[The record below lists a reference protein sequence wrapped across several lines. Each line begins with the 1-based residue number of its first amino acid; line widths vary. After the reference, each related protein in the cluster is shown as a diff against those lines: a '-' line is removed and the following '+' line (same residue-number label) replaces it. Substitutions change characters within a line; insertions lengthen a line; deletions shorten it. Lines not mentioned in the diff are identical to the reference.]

1 MFVHSAALGSFVCL
15 FAFTGNIFVFF
26 QLLCSSGPL
35 LICFQHISAG
45 LNERNGIS
53 VDIWYMNSI
62 NFGNKVL
69 VSVWLFGCLRFYS
82 VQLILEERGV
92 SQCLR
97 KYAGLVLCVARCVA
111 LQLINVKHV
120 EQRFYKQIRST
131 SEFRLRYQLNSI
143 ANSFFAG
150 FFSVPLDYK

>member
-120 EQRFYKQIRST
+120 EQRFYINK
-131 SEFRLRYQLNSI
+131 FDLRLNFGWDINLIQLQMCFCRVVLC
-143 ANSFFAG
+143 ATW
-150 FFSVPLDYK
+150 L